1 MAQPS
6 KSESVPFESEKEKV
20 KTVDGMKP
28 NRGQVE
34 DERFFRI
41 FNNNLEARGLPCGC
55 IDLKLAIAGATGLR

>member
-6 KSESVPFESEKEKV
+6 KSESVPFQSEKEKV

-41 FNNNLEARGLPCGC
+41 FNITIVIWRLVACR
-55 IDLKLAIAGATGLR
+55 AVA